1 MTCDAPPA
9 PAPRPRVRGGLL
21 PATGF
26 GIGRLPWWPGTWASL
41 VLCAFAAPAL
51 ALSLDTAVLRAALAA
66 FACVFSIV
74 TLRWAPGAE
83 QVFGR
88 HDPPAVVSDE
98 LAGQSIALLGAA
110 GPLDVLWAFLAFR
123 LFDTLKPWP
132 ISRLEKLPGGTGILL
147 DDLAAGVAAL
157 LVVLAARLIAGA

>member
-1 MTCDAPPA
+1 MEKTQAKA
-9 PAPRPRVRGGLL
+9 
-21 PATGF
+21 
-26 GIGRLPWWPGTWASL
+26 AS
-41 VLCAFAAPAL
+41 
-51 ALSLDTAVLRAALAA
+51 
-66 FACVFSIV
+66 
-74 TLRWAPGAE
+74 AE